1 MNHRWIVAWALGAFL
16 VLGCTSA
23 ITLRHPDGRTA
34 RCGPYYYSA
43 MHSPAAAIREG
54 SCVADFQR
62 QGFQRMAE

>member
-34 RCGPYYYSA
+34 RCGPYYYSGIIA
-43 MHSPAAAIREG
+43 PAAAQREG
-54 SCVADFQR
+54 QCLVDFQR